1 MICKSGGSI
10 ETIDDYLTNICIDLI
25 ENHSET
31 ASEQFVDRDFDIN
44 SQKDLD
50 FIYEVISNLVMK
62 IAFSSCYKI
71 LPGLQDN
78 NGSKIKINSE
88 NQNSIISV
96 NINNFSN
103 SDKKFHSRKSSESNN
118 SKNLIPDRDQFQNIG
133 YNLDNLS
140 KLKEE
145 VEVCNQ
151 NEIYGET
158 VYKKNKT
165 NKLHSKNLNNS
176 HIHFHHN
183 NTEKYPNNLQL
194 SQEDSQVFPSSFKKF
209 NNNEAHKP
217 ALSDDTINN
226 LIGNFTQKFSNEA
239 NIFENVKNMNHSNIS
254 PTCESSTNNMF
265 SLMISKI
272 FNETNSN
279 QNNLFEDFNCNI
291 VNNREKSFQN
301 NADWDKIET
310 NTPYINNDL
319 MEKLQSVNNFDL
331 FKRILEKVI
340 VNNISNYYTSNSEGT
355 SENIQN
361 NNTKNLEKSG
371 VRFDNFNS
379 NNQNNLSNNN
389 EMSNIGNILNESDL
403 HKLYKKFEKIKKEKS
418 NSNFLH
424 NKTNRNQHDN

>member
-25 ENHSET
+25 ENHSEN

-50 FIYEVISNLVMK
+50 IIYEVISNLVMK

-151 NEIYGET
+151 NEKYGET
-158 VYKKNKT
+158 VYKNNKT
-165 NKLHSKNLNNS
+165 NKLHAKNLNSS
-176 HIHFHHN
+176 HIHFHHY

-194 SQEDSQVFPSSFKKF
+194 SQEESQVFPSSFKNF

-226 LIGNFTQKFSNEA
+226 LIGNFTKKFSNEA

-319 MEKLQSVNNFDL
+319 MEKLLSVNNFDL

-379 NNQNNLSNNN
+379 NNQNNLSNSN
-389 EMSNIGNILNESDL
+389 EMSNVGNILNESDL
-403 HKLYKKFEKIKKEKS
+403 HKLYKKFEKIKK
-418 NSNFLH
+418 
-424 NKTNRNQHDN
+424 